1 MSALTPSPSHKRIR
15 AMEEREGDGEISD
28 EYENAGVHLTR
39 GALDKMRT
47 VVEESACRK
56 RKRALASDVQSKLM
70 KVEAGLLNEEELL
83 IEEEVGFDDEEISEN
98 KEESM
103 SARAV
108 DVLDEQGTVEKEDQ
122 GMPKT
127 MVDRKEEV
135 VDEKRQKLPDDEEQS
150 SFEEEEILEEEED
163 EMLAYLWPG
172 SGRKSVV

>member
-15 AMEEREGDGEISD
+15 VMEEREGDGEISD
-28 EYENAGVHLTR
+28 ENEDADVCLTR

-47 VVEESACRK
+47 VVEESSCRK

-70 KVEAGLLNEEELL
+70 TVEAGLLNEEELL
-83 IEEEVGFDDEEISEN
+83 IEEKVGFDDEISEN

-122 GMPKT
+122 RMPKKK
-127 MVDRKEEV
+127 VDRKEEV

-150 SFEEEEILEEEED
+150 TFEEEEILEEEED

-172 SGRKSVV
+172 SGRRSVV

>member
-28 EYENAGVHLTR
+28 EYEDADVLLTR

-47 VVEESACRK
+47 VVEESSCRK

-83 IEEEVGFDDEEISEN
+83 IEEEVGFDEKEVIAN
-98 KEESM
+98 KEESL

-108 DVLDEQGTVEKEDQ
+108 DVLDEKEDQ
-122 GMPKT
+122 GMPKN

-150 SFEEEEILEEEED
+150 TFEEEEILEEEED

-172 SGRKSVV
+172 SGRRSVV